1 MQLRGAAG
9 QDATVLLTDF
19 PVALLQPLFRA
30 MPALAHAAPAA
41 SAAGAR
47 PCAHTPFRVSS
58 KGVQVRAEVVSLQG
72 IRSAVIASLPGKP
85 PGRGSLARPSALYPD
100 RGRPG
105 RRQQQQRAG
114 RPGALLRAQQRP
126 ARQPRRIHRL
136 PRQRP
141 AVCPRDCGCAAACS
155 PGGPAPVCC
164 SPTDQTCEAGGW
176 WQAPCVY
183 HIVNQARSH
192 HHTAIP
198 PPVTAQR
205 HGWLHAQH
213 CHAVTAVL
221 MLVALSVHRS
231 PHFLFVSV

>member
-1 MQLRGAAG
+1 
-9 QDATVLLTDF
+9 V
-19 PVALLQPLFRA
+19 
-30 MPALAHAAPAA
+30 
-41 SAAGAR
+41 
-47 PCAHTPFRVSS
+47 
-58 KGVQVRAEVVSLQG
+58 VRAEVVSLRG
-72 IRSAVIASLPGKP
+72 TRSAVIASLPGKP
-85 PGRGSLARPSALYPD
+85 PGRGLLARPSALYTD

-126 ARQPRRIHRL
+126 ARQRRRIHRL

-141 AVCPRDCGCAAACS
+141 AVCARDCGCAAACS